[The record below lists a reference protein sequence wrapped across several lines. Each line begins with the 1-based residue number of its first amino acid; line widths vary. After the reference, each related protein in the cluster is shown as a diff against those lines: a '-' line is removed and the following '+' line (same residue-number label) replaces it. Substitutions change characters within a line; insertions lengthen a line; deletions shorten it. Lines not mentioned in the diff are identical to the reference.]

1 MECHKCKQ
9 KFVNK
14 DEIHFLNDRLYCNY
28 CYQHHMDFCFNCPT
42 GDLHDNLF
50 IDWSFEKDYDGVRQ
64 VDQLCAKC
72 FVDRLNDD
80 QKEQLRKELYK

>member
-1 MECHKCKQ
+1 MNCHKCN
-9 KFVNK
+9 FEFFNK
-14 DEIHFLNDRLYCNY
+14 HSVKIINNKLYCKH
-28 CYQHHMDFCFNCPT
+28 CYQHYMDSCFDCLAS
-42 GDLHDNLF
+42 DLTDNLF

-80 QKEQLRKELYK
+80 QKEQLRKELNK